1 MDEDARKTA
10 GGPVAE
16 SQGQRAESPLEER
29 ERERALIEKLHRQ
42 AVEPYNHSPPPPP
55 VEPPTIP
62 CTELP
67 EAKPDS
73 PLYREWNYYRREV
86 GRLLAEGHEGRFVLI
101 KGEAIIGIWD
111 TRAGA
116 KAAALQQ
123 LLMQPCLIHQV
134 RSRELLVRLSPRL
147 WRCQG

>member
-1 MDEDARKTA
+1 MNEDMPKAVA
-10 GGPVAE
+10 DQVAE
-16 SQGQRAESPLEER
+16 YQRKQAERPPEER
-29 ERERALIEKLHRQ
+29 ERERALIEQIHRQ
-42 AVEPYNHSPPPPP
+42 AVEPHRQSPTPPP
-55 VEPPTIP
+55 VEPPAIP

-86 GRLLAEGHEGRFVLI
+86 GRLLAEGQEGRFVLI

-111 TRAGA
+111 THAEA
-116 KAAALQQ
+116 KAAALKKY
-123 LLMQPCLIHQV
+123 LMQPCLIHQV
-134 RSRELLVRLSPRL
+134 RSREPLLRLSPRL

>member
-1 MDEDARKTA
+1 MNEDVRKA
-10 GGPVAE
+10 VLDQVVEYQQKQAE
-16 SQGQRAESPLEER
+16 RPQEER
-29 ERERALIEKLHRQ
+29 ERERALIEKIHQQ
-42 AVEPYNHSPPPPP
+42 AVEPYHPAPLPLP
-55 VEPPTIP
+55 VEPPTVP

-86 GRLLAEGHEGRFVLI
+86 GRLLAEGHEGQFVLI

-111 TRAGA
+111 THAEA
-116 KAAALQQ
+116 KAAALQNY
-123 LLMQPCLIHQV
+123 LMQPCLIHQV
-134 RSRELLVRLSPRL
+134 RSHEPLLRLSPRL